1 MRTSRLRRG
10 RNGDTG
16 SGGDFNTLLYTNYTP
31 LSGSTVL
38 ITNQYSPLTGKGKY
52 LGSDYT
58 DLAGNQTSI
67 FFEV

>member
-10 RNGDTG
+10 RNGD
-16 SGGDFNTLLYTNYTP
+16 SGAGADFNTLLYTNYTP
-31 LSGSTVL
+31 LSGIPVL
-38 ITNQYSPLTGKGKY
+38 ITNNYSPLSGKGKY